1 MPLTPSQ
8 ALQALTGLRL
18 AVGTGAM
25 LTPRLAGKLF
35 GLDPAANPQ
44 ATYVGRLFATRDLM
58 MGYALTATEGGELDR
73 WLAWGVAVDLGDAA
87 AAVAGGLR
95 GYIPKRAMVLA
106 GLTALGAA
114 ALGMAARGK

>member
-1 MPLTPSQ
+1 MPVSSQQ

-18 AVGTGAM
+18 AIGTGAL

-44 ATYVGRLFATRDLM
+44 ATYLGRLFGTRDVM
-58 MGYALTATEGGELDR
+58 MGYALTATDGEERDR
-73 WLAWGVAVDLGDAA
+73 WLAWGIAVDLGDATA
-87 AAVAGGLR
+87 ALAGGLR
-95 GYIPKRAMVLA
+95 GYLPKRTMVLT

-114 ALGMAARGK
+114 ALGVTARSR